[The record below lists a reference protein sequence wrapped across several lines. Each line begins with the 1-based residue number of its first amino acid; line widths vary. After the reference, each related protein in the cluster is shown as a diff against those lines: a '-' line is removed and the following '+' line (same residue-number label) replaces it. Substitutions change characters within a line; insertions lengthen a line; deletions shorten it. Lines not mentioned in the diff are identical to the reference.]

1 MKKTERKGYLRTRG
15 SSRLNTEG
23 ITRWIMSSKI
33 WLYTPCKSLSAEVW
47 CTLYPLQRKGWH
59 QMCQVLHRP
68 VRQLLVCVASKYRT
82 ILGSSQPNASLLRYP
97 QSRLMG
103 KNRNKKQKVGKRWK
117 TKRIQEK
124 LKWYIMVA
132 AYFPCVKCCV
142 WFERHISFIIIMLLR
157 QILNNKK

>member
-1 MKKTERKGYLRTRG
+1 
-15 SSRLNTEG
+15 
-23 ITRWIMSSKI
+23 
-33 WLYTPCKSLSAEVW
+33 
-47 CTLYPLQRKGWH
+47 
-59 QMCQVLHRP
+59 
-68 VRQLLVCVASKYRT
+68 
-82 ILGSSQPNASLLRYP
+82 LRYP

-103 KNRNKKQKVGKRWK
+103 KNRNKKHKVGKRWK

-132 AYFPCVKCCV
+132 AYFSCVKCCV